1 MFKNWIPSWLFYLSR
16 YISLSLLLANLT
28 KLELANGA
36 TYIGITSLAYQK
48 HQSAQYWQL
57 IKIKC
62 SYAMLKQNTQIGF
75 RSHITWNSR
84 SEHFIT
90 YSIALLRNSKIC
102 WWHSMRNMKIWFVE
116 NLNDRERIVGL
127 RDVEDPTNLFCL
139 RVQASTTEKL
149 VEKNC
154 KERVRVM
161 EKRVGK

>member
-62 SYAMLKQNTQIGF
+62 SYAMLKQNTQIGLKK
-75 RSHITWNSR
+75 SHHMEQPTR
-84 SEHFIT
+84 ALYYLQH
-90 YSIALLRNSKIC
+90 SIA
-102 WWHSMRNMKIWFVE
+102 
-116 NLNDRERIVGL
+116 
-127 RDVEDPTNLFCL
+127 T
-139 RVQASTTEKL
+139 
-149 VEKNC
+149 
-154 KERVRVM
+154 
-161 EKRVGK
+161 